1 MTDDRKKM
9 IGQALARVVARARS
23 GFDQIPVGLMTL
35 GSELGQAELLD
46 GAREA
51 QAEDPR
57 LKVVAIGPRQP
68 GYEDLDWLET
78 ETDEAG
84 VARAMETALDEGR
97 IRGAVALHYPFPLG
111 VATIGRVVTPARGRP
126 LLLASTTGTA
136 AAQTGPALVL
146 NAVFGRAVARS
157 LGLTEPTLGLLNTG
171 GAGQALRALTALKE
185 AGYPLKFGA
194 SGRAD
199 GGALLRGNDLLNP
212 AVDICLCDSLTG
224 NVLMKLFGAWHTG
237 GAYEALGWGYG
248 PSVGPG
254 WGKVVSIISR
264 ASGAPVVAGAL
275 RFTAAAI
282 RGGLPEK
289 VSEEMAA
296 AEKAGLAAVLD
307 SLAPSPTAADEIAV
321 KPPPARPTEE
331 EIHGVD
337 VLDIEAAVLCLWRAG
352 LYAESA
358 MGCTGPV
365 VKVPR
370 DALEAALGCLKN
382 HNFI

>member
-1 MTDDRKKM
+1 M
-9 IGQALARVVARARS
+9 IGRALARVVARAKS
-23 GFDQIPVGLMTL
+23 GFDPLPIGLMAA
-35 GSELGQAELLD
+35 GGELGPEELLA
-46 GAREA
+46 GGRQA

-57 LKVVAIGPRQP
+57 LKVVAIGPRRP

-78 ETDEAG
+78 DEAG
-84 VARAMETALDEGR
+84 LPQALETALDEGR
-97 IRGAVALHYPFPLG
+97 LQGAVALHHPFPLG
-111 VATIGRVVTPARGRP
+111 VTTIGRVLTPARGRP

-136 AAQTGPALVL
+136 AAQTGPALVY

-157 LGLTEPTLGLLNTG
+157 LGLAEPTLGLLNIN
-171 GAGQALRALTALKE
+171 GAGQALRALTALRE

-224 NVLMKLFGAWHTG
+224 NVLMKLFGAWQTG
-237 GAYEALGWGYG
+237 GSYEALGWGYG

-254 WGKVVSIISR
+254 WPRVISIISR

-282 RGGLPEK
+282 RGRLPEK
-289 VSEEMAA
+289 AAEELAR
-296 AEKAGLAAVLD
+296 AEKAGLAAVLAG
-307 SLAPSPTAADEIAV
+307 LAPATAAEATV
-321 KPPPARPTEE
+321 QAPPARPTEE

-337 VLDIEAAVLCLWRAG
+337 VLDIENAVACLWRAG
-352 LYAESA
+352 LYAEPA

-370 DALEAALGCLKN
+370 DILEAAKDCLRSHK
-382 HNFI
+382 FI

>member
-1 MTDDRKKM
+1 MMTDDKKKI
-9 IGQALARVVARARS
+9 IGQALARVVARAKS
-23 GFDQIPVGLMTL
+23 GFDQIPVGLMAA
-35 GSELGQAELLD
+35 GSELGQAELLE
-46 GAREA
+46 GGRQA

-57 LKVVAIGPRQP
+57 LKVVAIGPRRP

-78 ETDEAG
+78 DEDEAG
-84 VARAMETALDEGR
+84 VAQALDTALSEGR
-97 IRGAVALHYPFPLG
+97 IQGAVALHYPFPLG
-111 VATIGRVVTPARGRP
+111 VTTIGRVVTPARGRP

-157 LGLTEPTLGLLNTG
+157 LGLKTPTLGLLNIV
-171 GAGQALRALTALKE
+171 GASQALRALTSLKE
-185 AGYPLKFGA
+185 AGYPLEFGA

-254 WGKVVSIISR
+254 WKRVVSIISR

-282 RGGLPEK
+282 RGGLAEK
-289 VSEEMAA
+289 AAEEMAA

-307 SLAPSPTAADEIAV
+307 GLTQAAAPADEV
-321 KPPPARPTEE
+321 KAPPARPTEE

-337 VLDIEAAVLCLWRAG
+337 VLDIEAAVTCLWRDG

-370 DALEAALGCLKN
+370 DALTAALACLKR

>member
-1 MTDDRKKM
+1 MTDDRKKL
-9 IGQALARVVARARS
+9 IGQALARVVARARN
-23 GFDQIPVGLMTL
+23 GFDRIPIGLVTV
-35 GSELGQAELLD
+35 GSELGQAELLE
-46 GAREA
+46 GGRAA

-57 LKVVAIGPRQP
+57 LRVVAIGPRRP
-68 GYEDLDWLET
+68 GYEELDWLET
-78 ETDEAG
+78 DEAE
-84 VARAMETALDEGR
+84 AALETALNEGR
-97 IRGAVALHYPFPLG
+97 LQGAVTLHHPFPLG
-111 VATIGRVVTPARGRP
+111 VTTIGRVVTPARGRP

-157 LGLTEPTLGLLNTG
+157 LGLGEPTLGLLNIG
-171 GAGQALRALTALKE
+171 GAPQALRALTALKE
-185 AGYPLKFGA
+185 AGYPIAFGA

-224 NVLMKLFGAWHTG
+224 NVLMKLFSAFSTG

-254 WGKVVSIISR
+254 WRRVISIISR

-275 RFTAAAI
+275 RFTADAV
-282 RGGLPEK
+282 RGGLPERAA
-289 VSEEMAA
+289 EEMAA
-296 AEKAGLAAVLD
+296 AEKAGLAAVLN
-307 SLAPSPTAADEIAV
+307 SLAPAAEAPV
-321 KPPPARPTEE
+321 QPPPARPTEE
-331 EIHGVD
+331 EIHGLD
-337 VLDIEAAVLCLWRAG
+337 VLEIEAAVASLWRAG

-370 DALEAALGCLKN
+370 DSLAAARDHLKR

>member
-1 MTDDRKKM
+1 MTDHKKKM
-9 IGQALARVVARARS
+9 IGQALARVVARARA
-23 GFDQIPVGLMTL
+23 GFEPLSIGLMAA
-35 GSELGQAELLD
+35 GGELGPDEILA
-46 GAREA
+46 GGREA
-51 QAEDPR
+51 QAEDPG
-57 LKVVAIGPRQP
+57 LKVVALGPRRP

-78 ETDEAG
+78 DEAG
-84 VARAMETALDEGR
+84 LPQALETALDEGR
-97 IRGAVALHYPFPLG
+97 IQGAVALHHPFPLG
-111 VATIGRVVTPARGRP
+111 VTTIGRVVTPARGRP

-136 AAQTGPALVL
+136 AAQTAPALVY

-157 LGLTEPTLGLLNTG
+157 LGLKEPTLGLLNLG

-224 NVLMKLFGAWHTG
+224 NVLMKLFGAWQTG
-237 GAYEALGWGYG
+237 GSYEALGWGYG

-254 WGKVVSIISR
+254 WQRVVSIISR

-275 RFTAAAI
+275 KFTAAAI
-282 RGGLPEK
+282 RGRLPEK
-289 VSEEMAA
+289 AAEELAA
-296 AEKAGLAAVLD
+296 AEKAGLASILAG
-307 SLAPSPTAADEIAV
+307 LAPAEAEAPV
-321 KPPPARPTEE
+321 QPPPARPTEE

-337 VLDIEAAVLCLWRAG
+337 VLDIENAVACLWRAG

-370 DALEAALGCLKN
+370 DVLEAARDCLKN

>member
-1 MTDDRKKM
+1 VT
-9 IGQALARVVARARS
+9 
-23 GFDQIPVGLMTL
+23 
-35 GSELGQAELLD
+35 
-46 GAREA
+46 
-51 QAEDPR
+51 
-57 LKVVAIGPRQP
+57 
-68 GYEDLDWLET
+68 
-78 ETDEAG
+78 
-84 VARAMETALDEGR
+84 
-97 IRGAVALHYPFPLG
+97 
-111 VATIGRVVTPARGRP
+111 TIGRVLTPARGRP

-146 NAVFGRAVARS
+146 NAVYGRAVARS
-157 LGLTEPTLGLLNTG
+157 LGLAEPTLGLLNTG
-171 GAGQALRALTALKE
+171 GAGQALRALTSLKE

-199 GGALLRGNDLLNP
+199 GGALLRGNDLLDP

-224 NVLMKLFGAWHTG
+224 NVLMKLFGAWNTG

-248 PSVGPG
+248 PAVGPG
-254 WGKVVSIISR
+254 WRRVVLIISR

-282 RGGLPEK
+282 RGGLADRAA
-289 VSEEMAA
+289 EEMAA
-296 AEKAGLAAVLD
+296 AEKAGLAATLAA
-307 SLAPSPTAADEIAV
+307 LAPAPAASDAV

-337 VLDIEAAVLCLWRAG
+337 VLDIEAAVIALWRDG

-370 DALEAALGCLKN
+370 DALEEARACLKR

>member
-1 MTDDRKKM
+1 MTDHKKKM
-9 IGQALARVVARARS
+9 IGQALARVAARARS
-23 GFDQIPVGLMTL
+23 GFDPVTIGLMAA
-35 GSELGQAELLD
+35 GGELGPDEILA
-46 GAREA
+46 GGRAA
-51 QAEDPR
+51 QAEDPG
-57 LKVVAIGPRQP
+57 LKVVALGPRRP
-68 GYEDLDWLET
+68 GYEDLGWL

-84 VARAMETALDEGR
+84 LPQALETALDEGR
-97 IRGAVALHYPFPLG
+97 LQGAVALHHPFPLG
-111 VATIGRVVTPARGRP
+111 VTTIGRVVTPARGRP
-126 LLLASTTGTA
+126 LFLASTTGTA
-136 AAQTGPALVL
+136 AAQTAPALVY

-157 LGLTEPTLGLLNTG
+157 LGLPEPTLGLLNLG
-171 GAGQALRALTALKE
+171 GAGQALRALIALKE
-185 AGYPLKFGA
+185 AGYPLEFGA

-224 NVLMKLFGAWHTG
+224 NVLMKLFGAWQTG
-237 GAYEALGWGYG
+237 GSYEALGWGYG

-254 WGKVVSIISR
+254 WQRVVSIISR

-282 RGGLPEK
+282 RGRLPEK
-289 VSEEMAA
+289 AAEELAA
-296 AEKAGLAAVLD
+296 AEKAGLASVLAG
-307 SLAPSPTAADEIAV
+307 LAPPAAEAPV
-321 KPPPARPTEE
+321 QSPPPRPTEE

-337 VLDIEAAVLCLWRAG
+337 VLDIENAVLCLWRAG

-370 DALEAALGCLKN
+370 DALEAARDRLRSFK
-382 HNFI
+382 FI

>member
-1 MTDDRKKM
+1 MTDDKKKM
-9 IGQALARVVARARS
+9 IGQARARVVARARS
-23 GFDQIPVGLMTL
+23 GFDRIPIGLMTV
-35 GSELGQAELLD
+35 GSELGQIELLE
-46 GAREA
+46 GGRAA
-51 QAEDPR
+51 QAADPR
-57 LKVVAIGPRQP
+57 LQVAAIGPRRP

-78 ETDEAG
+78 GEDEAG
-84 VARAMETALDEGR
+84 VAGAMEAALNEGR
-97 IRGAVALHYPFPLG
+97 IQGAVALHYPFPLG
-111 VATIGRVVTPARGRP
+111 VTTIGRVVTPARGRP

-157 LGLTEPTLGLLNTG
+157 LGLAEPTLGLLNTV

-248 PSVGPG
+248 PSVGAG
-254 WGKVVSIISR
+254 WRRVVSIISR
-264 ASGAPVVAGAL
+264 ASGAPVATGAL
-275 RFTAAAI
+275 RFTAAAV
-282 RGGLPEK
+282 RGGLPERTA
-289 VSEEMAA
+289 EEMAA
-296 AEKAGLAAVLD
+296 AEKAGLAAVLAG
-307 SLAPSPTAADEIAV
+307 LAPAPAADEGAA

-337 VLDIEAAVLCLWRAG
+337 VLDIEAAVSSLWRAG

-370 DALEAALGCLKN
+370 DVLTAARDHLKS